1 MAKVGSDFQYCVKVQ
16 IWKDG
21 FLKKTLSKEF
31 FKNQADAERYY
42 NGCEQEGT
50 KVQLSQYTSGNERS
64 IKSKNNW
71 GVYYVS
77 GWGNSFLFGFRE

>member
-1 MAKVGSDFQYCVKVQ
+1 MSILRGVRYVAISCGDDDMAKVGSDVQYCVKVQ

-31 FKNQADAERYY
+31 FKNQMDAERYY
-42 NGCEQEGT
+42 NECEQEGT

-64 IKSKNNW
+64 IKSKNN
-71 GVYYVS
+71 
-77 GWGNSFLFGFRE
+77 